1 MEISPSESID
11 ISDYSAIVR
20 KHIVVIVL
28 IPVLCVAAAIGLA
41 MRQTPTYRASA
52 SVYLSLQAG
61 ETVSELVQGSTYV
74 QNLVRSYSAIANMPI
89 VLEPVIARLGLETT
103 PRELSSAVKVSA
115 PLDTSIIKIEVTDP
129 SPNQAAAIANA
140 MTDQLA
146 RTASVLAPSEGKTH
160 EGIKITT
167 VAPAVPPQ
175 FPSAPNKKLDAVVGL
190 VLGVLL
196 AVAYVV
202 GREALNTK
210 VRSEADLEN
219 IAPLLAAIPTERALR
234 KSPLT
239 VHQNQFGPTAEAF
252 RLLRTNLQFVGSTKG
267 LRSLVIT
274 SPSASEGKST
284 VAISL
289 AEAYAKTQRTV
300 LLIDADLRRPSLA
313 GIIGI
318 EGAAGLTSVLAGT
331 THIADVYQ
339 EYGTHGVTV
348 VTAGQ
353 IPPNPSELLGSDRMG
368 KLLEHLRTE
377 FDVVILDTAP
387 LLPVTDGA
395 VLAQQADATVVV
407 VRSGRTKRTQLRRAL
422 ARLQDAGITPVG
434 IVLNAVAR
442 TKQNGY
448 TSYEPTNDQQRPR
461 P

>member
-11 ISDYSAIVR
+11 ISDYGAIVR

-28 IPVLCVAAAIGLA
+28 IPILCVSAAIGLA

-74 QNLVRSYSAIANMPI
+74 QNLVRSYSAIASMPI
-89 VLEPVIARLGLETT
+89 VLEPVIARLGLEVA
-103 PRELSSAVKVSA
+103 PRELSAAVKISA
-115 PLDTSIIKIEVTDP
+115 PLDTSIIKIEVSDA
-129 SPNQAAAIANA
+129 SPEQAAAIANA

-146 RTASVLAPSEGKTH
+146 LTASVLAPSEGKTLD
-160 EGIKITT
+160 GIKITT
-167 VAPAVPPQ
+167 VSPAVPPQ
-175 FPSAPNKKLDAVVGL
+175 FPSSPNKKLDAVVGL
-190 VLGVLL
+190 VLGLIL

-202 GREALNTK
+202 GREVLNTK
-210 VRSEADLEN
+210 VRSEADLGDM
-219 IAPLLAAIPTERALR
+219 APLLAAIPTERALR

-252 RLLRTNLQFVGSTKG
+252 RLLRTNLQFVSSTQG
-267 LRSLVIT
+267 LHSLVIT

-284 VAISL
+284 IAISL
-289 AEAYAKTQRTV
+289 AEAYAKTERTV

-331 THIADVYQ
+331 ASIDDVYQ
-339 EYGTHGVTV
+339 EYGTPGVTV

-353 IPPNPSELLGSDRMG
+353 IPPNPSELLGSERMTD
-368 KLLEHLRTE
+368 LLIRLRAD

-395 VLAQQADATVVV
+395 VLAQQVDAAVVV
-407 VRSGRTKRTQLRRAL
+407 VRAGHTKRNQLRRAL
-422 ARLQDAGITPVG
+422 ARLKDAGITPVG
-434 IVLNAVAR
+434 IVLNSVAR

-448 TSYEPTNDQQRPR
+448 TSYEPTKSQQRPR